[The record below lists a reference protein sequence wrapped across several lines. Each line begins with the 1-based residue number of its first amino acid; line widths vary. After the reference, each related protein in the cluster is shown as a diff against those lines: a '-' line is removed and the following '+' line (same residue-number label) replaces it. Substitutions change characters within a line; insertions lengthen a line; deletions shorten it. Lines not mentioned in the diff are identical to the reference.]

1 MTDNPTDEEVRKF
14 KRELLI
20 TRVVA
25 TAIIVGCIAGMIAV
39 AFSLLS

>member
-1 MTDNPTDEEVRKF
+1 MSDNPTDEEVKKF

-25 TAIIVGCIAGMIAV
+25 IAMIVGCIVGMIAV
-39 AFSLLS
+39 TFSLLG